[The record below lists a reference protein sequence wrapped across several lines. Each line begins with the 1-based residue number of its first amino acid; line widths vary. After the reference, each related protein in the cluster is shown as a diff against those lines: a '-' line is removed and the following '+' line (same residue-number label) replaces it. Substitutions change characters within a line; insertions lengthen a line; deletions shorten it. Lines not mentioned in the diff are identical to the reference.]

1 MPKFKIA
8 KLMELVMDLAI
19 NLTASLLPDSF
30 AARIIGEV
38 VSSYAV
44 TKNKQLF
51 STLDLFGLASQYLEQ
66 LWQIFAPVLPQHKQ
80 IFG

>member
-44 TKNKQLF
+44 TKNK
-51 STLDLFGLASQYLEQ
+51 
-66 LWQIFAPVLPQHKQ
+66 
-80 IFG
+80 

>member
-1 MPKFKIA
+1 
-8 KLMELVMDLAI
+8 MDRAI
-19 NLTASLLPDSF
+19 NLTDSLLPDSF

-38 VSSYAV
+38 VSSYVV

-66 LWQIFAPVLPQHKQ
+66 L
-80 IFG
+80 